1 LSNGRAIFARFV
13 EKDVI
18 DLDRRCP
25 WRRVGPAIENARSRD
40 ALERDPSRFR
50 GPEARVGTLDTRN
63 LHLISVTIDWAG
75 DSDALASILSLHR
88 HNDIIE

>member
-1 LSNGRAIFARFV
+1 MPARAVHSREIH
-13 EKDVI
+13 
-18 DLDRRCP
+18 L
-25 WRRVGPAIENARSRD
+25 GP
-40 ALERDPSRFR
+40 RFR